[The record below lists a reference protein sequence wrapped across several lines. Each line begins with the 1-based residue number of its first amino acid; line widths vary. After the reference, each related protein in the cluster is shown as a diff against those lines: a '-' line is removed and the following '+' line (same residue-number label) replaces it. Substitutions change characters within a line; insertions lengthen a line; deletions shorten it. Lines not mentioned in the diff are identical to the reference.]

1 MRKNKQK
8 EPKNP
13 RFISQ
18 NGRTLTKFASNFKI
32 LNKLCI
38 CLIQLLT
45 KNTHSKLKSK
55 LQHLVPITKI
65 MLSRIK
71 QIYYLRSFVK
81 SITIT
86 LLTMLYKQLLFTK
99 FIKNAKYLAW
109 FGLKEVIK

>member
-1 MRKNKQK
+1 MLRGKLIENEQK
-8 EPKNP
+8 EPKNL

-18 NGRTLTKFASNFKI
+18 NGRTLKKFASNFKI

-38 CLIQLLT
+38 CLIQLPT
-45 KNTHSKLKSK
+45 KTPIQS
-55 LQHLVPITKI
+55 VPIRKD
-65 MLSRIK
+65 MLSRLK